1 MRKSCGIRIF
11 ETGDVQFVHAR
22 ERRTGKVGD
31 LRLVLDD
38 SLIEEAHALPCAHK
52 VADDLEAADADIG
65 AEGIGRIA
73 ALLEL
78 AL

>member
-1 MRKSCGIRIF
+1 MGKRRCICVLKADDI
-11 ETGDVQFVHAR
+11 QLVHAR
-22 ERRTGKVGD
+22 ERRTGKPSK
-31 LRLVLDD
+31 LRIVLDHR
-38 SLIEEAHALPCAHK
+38 LIEEAHAAAFADQ
-52 VADDLEAADADIG
+52 VADELEAADADIG

>member
-1 MRKSCGIRIF
+1 ML
-11 ETGDVQFVHAR
+11 ETHDVQLVYAR
-22 ERRTGKVGD
+22 KRRAGEVGNA
-31 LRLVLDD
+31 LVALDD
-38 SLIEEAHALPCAHK
+38 RLIEKAHTLPRAHK
-52 VADDLEAADADIG
+52 VTDDLEAADADIG

>member
-1 MRKSCGIRIF
+1 MGENGRVRML
-11 ETGDVQFVHAR
+11 ETHDVQLVHAR
-22 ERRTGKVGD
+22 ERRAGEVGNAFIS
-31 LRLVLDD
+31 LDD
-38 SLIEEAHALPCAHK
+38 RLIEKAHTLPRAHK
-52 VADDLEAADADIG
+52 VAYDLETADADIG